1 MKLFTSL
8 FFFLFILSVSVHSES
23 KDDFKKHQND
33 LKNLKSDI
41 EKSEKN
47 LKKLRQSENKAHK
60 KLANSKQKINADKK
74 VLKGLNKELKQI
86 QKQIADAQTELE
98 NRTQTLEF
106 SKLRY
111 LGNIRQFYLTAHRT
125 DKEIFS
131 EDPNEEM
138 RLNRQIVYLS
148 SLAGFESENVELA
161 KNLLTQSVEIKKD
174 LTSEN
179 NRIAKYK
186 KKKVTSL
193 SLAQSIKKKQE
204 KDLKKVQN
212 KKKLAIDRMLMLK
225 QAAEEMEKII
235 VRLQEEAV
243 RKAQDNKSQSTPSFF
258 VTLKGQLLSPFKGKV
273 IESFGDKVDKRNIR
287 TSNPGISIKGKA
299 GGKVNAVASGTIA
312 YVGELRGYGNFIII
326 NHDDRFFTTYAGLG
340 KIIVVKDSY
349 ILAGEKIASV
359 GTDGILRFEIRDKRT
374 PVDPVEWI
382 QIESFR

>member
-1 MKLFTSL
+1 MKLFSIL
-8 FFFLFILSVSVHSES
+8 LISFLIFSSNVFSES
-23 KDDFKKHQND
+23 KDDFRKHQND
-33 LKNLKSDI
+33 LKDLKSDI
-41 EKSEKN
+41 ERSEKN
-47 LKKLRQSENKAHK
+47 IKKLHESENKAQK

-74 VLKGLNKELKQI
+74 VIRGLNKELKQI

-98 NRTQTLEF
+98 NRTQSLEF
-106 SKLRY
+106 SKRRY
-111 LGNIRQFYLTAHRT
+111 LGNIRQFYLTAHQT
-125 DKEIFS
+125 GSEMFS

-138 RLNRQIVYLS
+138 RLSRQIVYLS
-148 SLAGFESENVELA
+148 SLVGFESDNVALA
-161 KNLLTQSVEIKKD
+161 ENLLMHSVEIKDD

-179 NRIAKYK
+179 KRITKYK
-186 KKKVTSL
+186 QKKTTSL
-193 SLAQSIKKKQE
+193 SLAKSVKKKQE

-212 KKKLAIDRMLMLK
+212 KKKHEVDRMLTLK
-225 QAAEEMEKII
+225 QAEEEMERII
-235 VRLQEEAV
+235 VRLQEEAI

-258 VTLKGQLLSPFKGKV
+258 ASLKGQLLSPYKGKV
-273 IESFGDKVDKRNIR
+273 VESFGDKVDKRNIR

-340 KIIVVKDSY
+340 KILVAKDSY
-349 ILAGEKIASV
+349 ILAGKKIASI
-359 GTDGILRFEIRDKRT
+359 GAEGILRFEIRDKRT